1 MSPVQNKSNMRMIAA
16 SFVAGVGAM
25 SLVGIVAPLVMKD
38 GLNVREAM
46 AATVERQA
54 PAVQPLDVEA
64 VQAELAASELR
75 MEATRAATERAMNR
89 LERLSGR

>member
-1 MSPVQNKSNMRMIAA
+1 MSPVQNKSNMRIIAA

-38 GLNVREAM
+38 GYVREAM
-46 AATVERQA
+46 AATIERQA
-54 PAVQPLDVEA
+54 PAVEPLDVAA

-75 MEATRAATERAMNR
+75 MEATRAATERAMTR
-89 LERLSGR
+89 LEQLSGR